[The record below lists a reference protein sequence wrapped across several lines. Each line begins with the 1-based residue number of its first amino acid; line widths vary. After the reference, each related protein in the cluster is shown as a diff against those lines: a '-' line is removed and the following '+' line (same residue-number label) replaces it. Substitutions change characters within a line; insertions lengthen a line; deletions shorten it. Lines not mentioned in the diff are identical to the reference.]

1 MSILHRAAPK
11 LSQAETLPMLEP
23 GDNLDQKTF
32 HARYEAMPKG
42 VRAELI
48 EGVVY
53 MPSPLRNPHGRS
65 HGRVMT
71 WLCLYQAATPGTDV
85 VDNATAILGEESEPQ
100 PDGSLY
106 ILPEYGGQTH
116 EDDEEY
122 LVGAPELIV
131 EVASSSEAIDL
142 HGKRR
147 DYEKAG
153 VREYVVVV
161 LRQKRIV
168 WFVRR
173 GAGFTEMEPAAD
185 GIYRSELFG
194 GLWLDGAALLRA
206 DTAAVLQ
213 VLQQGLAAPEHARFK
228 AELASRS
235 RPNS

>member
-1 MSILHRAAPK
+1 MSILHRAATK
-11 LSQAETLPMLEP
+11 TSQAEALPMLEP

-32 HARYEAMPKG
+32 HARYEAMPQG

-53 MPSPLRNPHGRS
+53 LPSPLKNPHGRGHS
-65 HGRVMT
+65 RVMH
-71 WLCLYQAATPGTDV
+71 WLVSYQATTPGTDV
-85 VDNATAILGEESEPQ
+85 VDNASTILSEESEPQ

-161 LRQKRIV
+161 VRQKRIV

-173 GAGFTEMEPAAD
+173 GAGFTEMEPGAD
-185 GIYRSELFG
+185 GIYRSELFR

-206 DTAAVLQ
+206 DTVAVQAGLQ
-213 VLQQGLAAPEHARFK
+213 LGLASPEHARFK
-228 AELASRS
+228 AELASRRQPKS
-235 RPNS
+235 